1 MELRVIP
8 PRKRNPNKYDSEI
21 TYEIPVKV
29 LQIHQDRQIGKIIP
43 ITIERLD
50 FKTGNLVTSDAI
62 TFQTSTELFDSLNL
76 ELPFYTDCIISKIN
90 NGIEMKVIGIYN
102 TGLIE
107 NAFKVAEILNNNE
120 TELNEIFTFNY
131 SELNKWLLNN

>member
-8 PRKRNPNKYDSEI
+8 PRKRNPNKYDPVE

-29 LQIHQDRQIGKIIP
+29 LKVHRSEQIGKVIP

-50 FKTGNLVTSDAI
+50 FETGHLVNSDAI
-62 TFQTSTELFDSLNL
+62 TFQASLELFDSLNL
-76 ELPFYTDCIISKIN
+76 ELPFYTDCIISQKN
-90 NGIEMKVIGIYN
+90 KEIEFKVVGIYN

-107 NAFKVAEILNNNE
+107 NAFSVAEILNNNE
-120 TELNEIFTFNY
+120 DELNQIFKSNY
-131 SELNKWLLNN
+131 AELNKWLIN